1 MESITLVPKH
11 FSIKGRQFKKI
22 VVQVG
27 CTVAP
32 IPGTRSY
39 TIGYDQ
45 TQQLIDLGTAL
56 GQYVK
61 ANSALQG
68 VP

>member
-1 MESITLVPKH
+1 METITLVPKH
-11 FSIKGRQFKKI
+11 FSIKGSQFKKI

-56 GQYVK
+56 GQYVQ
-61 ANSALQG
+61 ANPL
-68 VP
+68 